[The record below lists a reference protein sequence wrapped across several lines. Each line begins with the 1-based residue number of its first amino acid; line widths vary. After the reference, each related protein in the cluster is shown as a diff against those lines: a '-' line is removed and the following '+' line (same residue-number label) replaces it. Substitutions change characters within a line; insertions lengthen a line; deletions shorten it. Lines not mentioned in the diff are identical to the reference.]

1 MVLAMLGLCLAAN
14 LPLAAAGRLADVAAG
29 LEVQRQGVAVVTRN
43 EVYAVVSGHCSGH
56 GKIVTTAELAPLG
69 DECRRGGRTVIFT
82 NGCFDLLHIGHVT
95 YLQEAAE
102 LGDVLIVGVNSDRT
116 VRQLKG
122 IQRPIVPEN
131 ERAAVL
137 AALDCVDHVVI
148 FDQATPLD
156 LLKHLRPDVL
166 VKGGTYA
173 WRG

>member
-1 MVLAMLGLCLAAN
+1 MPA
-14 LPLAAAGRLADVAAG
+14 R
-29 LEVQRQGVAVVTRN
+29 
-43 EVYAVVSGHCSGH
+43 
-56 GKIVTTAELAPLG
+56 
-69 DECRRGGRTVIFT
+69 GRTVIFT

-166 VKGGTYA
+166 VKGGTYSVA
-173 WRG
+173 GVIGREVVEAYGGRVCVTGQVEGLDQPAAGQRVRYRGILLKKES